1 MKLDITISKVRT
13 VTYFDDYWT
22 EADYRAILE
31 ACEYPDAATAE
42 AGEVLELAQMALTDL
57 EPDEAARVLLTYK
70 LGDRM
75 TEGQIE
81 QVSHEMQDDKVAE
94 DYADPALHY
103 DLFNVNQFLYR
114 AFNGTFPNTEA
125 SVMDVQVLPKGA
137 DHPGVNKEL
146 LVKVLAQGLRDS
158 NLINR
163 LYGEQVSGEVPFTDA
178 GKVIWTFAPTGE
190 ADTYRV
196 RTSKYWIDEEDV
208 GAHEYEAV
216 VKEAD

>member
-1 MKLDITISKVRT
+1 
-13 VTYFDDYWT
+13 
-22 EADYRAILE
+22 
-31 ACEYPDAATAE
+31 
-42 AGEVLELAQMALTDL
+42 
-57 EPDEAARVLLTYK
+57 
-70 LGDRM
+70 
-75 TEGQIE
+75 
-81 QVSHEMQDDKVAE
+81 
-94 DYADPALHY
+94 
-103 DLFNVNQFLYR
+103 
-114 AFNGTFPNTEA
+114 
-125 SVMDVQVLPKGA
+125 MDVQVLPKGA